1 MNIAIVGVGRWG
13 VNHARVLI
21 ELTRSE
27 SRGDSSINIEN
38 IVAIDPSYERLKK
51 VRSLGITRTYTS
63 VDDAL
68 SSEKIDAAIIA
79 VPTKYHYIV
88 AKKLI
93 PITNTFIEKPLAA
106 SLQEA
111 KELVKLAKKSKMVV
125 SVGHIERYNP
135 IVIAVKNKLKE
146 ISEDIVHIFGLR
158 IGPGPPTGSSGNL
171 GVAHDLLVHDV
182 DIANMFSQNLPSWV
196 LATTIYSHNYPYETE
211 VNAIYGYKND
221 ITASLRAS
229 WRTGPKLKKRLMS
242 LQTDSYIIT
251 FDYISQSLSVE
262 RGLIEHRS
270 PAEYVDVIASYE
282 SRGMENIS
290 LLSKKT
296 EPLLLEI
303 TDFLESVNKGRE
315 PIANLRNGYI
325 ALKCVLASL
334 KAANRGLKVNI
345 DWENDPI

>member
-13 VNHARVLI
+13 VNHARVLT

-88 AKKLI
+88 A
-93 PITNTFIEKPLAA
+93 EKPLAA

-182 DIANMFSQNLPSWV
+182 DIANMFSQDLPSWV